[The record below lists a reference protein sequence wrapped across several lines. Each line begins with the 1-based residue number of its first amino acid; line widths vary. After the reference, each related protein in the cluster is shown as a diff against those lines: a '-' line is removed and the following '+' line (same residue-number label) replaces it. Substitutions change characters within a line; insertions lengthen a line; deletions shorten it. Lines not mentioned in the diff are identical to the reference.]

1 MLSLKRGDTVQVMAG
16 AEKGKRGKILNV
28 DRKASRV
35 TVQGVNLR
43 YKHVRRSQQNPQ
55 GGRIQIESAIH
66 CSNVQLVDASTD
78 KPTRFRA
85 EAGNDGKKTRVST
98 KTGKPV

>member
-16 AEKGKRGKILNV
+16 AENGKRGKILNV
-28 DRKASRV
+28 DRKGNRV

-43 YKHVRRSQQNPQ
+43 YKHVKRSQQHPQ
-55 GGRIQIESAIH
+55 GGRIQVEGPIH
-66 CSNVQLVDASTD
+66 FSNVQLVDSSTD

-85 EAGNDGKKTRVST
+85 EADKDGKKTRVST
-98 KTGKPV
+98 KSGKSV